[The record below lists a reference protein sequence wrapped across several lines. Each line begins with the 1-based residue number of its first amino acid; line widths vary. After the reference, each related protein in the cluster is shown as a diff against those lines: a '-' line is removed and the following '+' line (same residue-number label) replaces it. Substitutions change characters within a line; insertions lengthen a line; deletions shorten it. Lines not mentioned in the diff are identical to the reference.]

1 MRGCAGNNMARA
13 RRGAGTILPAL
24 LGLLICAASPHGS
37 AAQAADWLFVG
48 RHILP
53 MTGSEAPA
61 KDNGGDRALAVIG
74 DQIAWL
80 GAAAEA
86 EAWRGPNTQ
95 TIELGDRALLPGFID
110 AHGHVTFQAATIN
123 MANVAAPPVGSVKDM
138 RSLIRTLA
146 TYIESEAIAPGDWVI
161 GNGYDDSLLRE
172 QRHPT
177 RRDLDKVST
186 EHPIALIH
194 VSGHLMTANSLA
206 LKLAGIN
213 SDSEDPL
220 GGHIRRFADSEVPS
234 GVLEETATYALR
246 PFAFSTQKDPLKGL
260 SDALALY
267 ASHGITTVQDG
278 ATAPQGIELLQSAAA
293 AGLIEQDVIFFPVV
307 NDVVP
312 IPGKWFLGRYRDRV
326 KAGGVKL
333 VLDGSPQGKTAFLSK
348 PYHVPPEGKDASY
361 RGYPIHTPEKVRRMV
376 GHYLD
381 AGVPMLAHA
390 NGDAAADLLID
401 AVAAS
406 LRALDEA
413 QNTPGRDHRTVMIH
427 AQTVRDDQLDDMA
440 QLGIIPSFFSAHT
453 FFWGDWHRDSVLGTD
468 RALRISPMASATA
481 RGIPYT
487 VHNDAPIVPPDMIR
501 LLWASTNRQTR
512 SGKTLGAQERA
523 STWEAL
529 LAITRH
535 AARQAFEESRKGTL
549 EAGKLADLV
558 VLSRNPLTMKASA
571 LRKLQVEGTWSHG
584 RQIYAAAIK

>member
-1 MRGCAGNNMARA
+1 MARA
-13 RRGAGTILPAL
+13 RQWAGLVGSAL
-24 LGLLICAASPHGS
+24 LALTLGSVSPHVS
-37 AAQAADWLFVG
+37 AAQAADWLFIG

-53 MTGSEAPA
+53 MTGSEAPTA
-61 KDNGGDRALAVIG
+61 DKDGDRALAVVG
-74 DQIAWL
+74 REIAWL
-80 GAAAEA
+80 GAAADA
-86 EAWRGPNTQ
+86 AAWQGPKTQ

-110 AHGHVTFQAATIN
+110 AHGHVTFQAATID
-123 MANVAAPPVGSVKDM
+123 MANVAAPPVGPVKDM

-146 TYIESEAIAPGDWVI
+146 DYIEAKRPEPGSWII

-177 RRDLDKVST
+177 RRDLDKVTT

-194 VSGHLMTANSLA
+194 VSGHLMTANSAA
-206 LKLAGIN
+206 LKLAGIT
-213 SDSEDPL
+213 SDSEDPH
-220 GGHIRRFADSEVPS
+220 GGHIRRFAGSEEPS

-246 PFAFSTQKDPLKGL
+246 PFAFSAQKDPLKSLG
-260 SDALALY
+260 DALALY

-278 ATAPQGIELLQSAAA
+278 ATAPPGIELLQSAAA

-333 VLDGSPQGKTAFLSK
+333 VLDGSPQGKTAFLSQ
-348 PYHVPPEGKDASY
+348 PYHVPPEGKDADY

-406 LRALDEA
+406 LRGLGEERDVPA
-413 QNTPGRDHRTVMIH
+413 RDHRTVMIH
-427 AQTVRDDQLDDMA
+427 AQTVRDDQLDDIA

-453 FFWGDWHRDSVLGTD
+453 FFWGDWHRDSVLGKE
-468 RALRISPMASATA
+468 RALRISPMASSTA

-501 LLWASTNRQTR
+501 LLWASTNRETR
-512 SGKTLGAQERA
+512 SGKTLGAKERA

-558 VLSRNPLTMKASA
+558 VLSRNPLTMRASA

-584 RQIYAAAIK
+584 RQIYAATPK